1 MAAAEAA
8 QAEPAA
14 AQDPVSGDRFRR
26 VFRTGRHVSA
36 RTGEQGRDHP
46 LVRAEERE
54 DDSLSESI
62 FNSCESSMSVACD
75 APGRARMQRSRSGP
89 GFPVRRTISRS
100 RRFTRLRW
108 TAEPTFFGTDNPHR
122 ERPSALSSAKST
134 SHRPAT
140 RFPFFWH
147 SVKSRR
153 FRSRKSF
160 GKPSGRENGVRPSGV
175 CGLCGGG
182 RKERRAPVSCSSAPE
197 NREFS
202 CDGGCWAGTC
212 ASWSLRPFRVK
223 TLIL

>member
-1 MAAAEAA
+1 MTAA
-8 QAEPAA
+8 QAAHGEPSAVE
-14 AQDPVSGDRFRR
+14 DPVSGDGVRR
-26 VFRTGRHVSA
+26 VFRA
-36 RTGEQGRDHP
+36 GRDETAGSGKQRRDQP

-54 DDSLSESI
+54 DDSFSESI
-62 FNSCESSMSVACD
+62 FNSCASSSIVARG
-75 APGRARMQRSRSGP
+75 APGRARMHTSRAGP
-89 GFPVRRTISRS
+89 GFPSRRTISRS
-100 RRFTRLRW
+100 RRLTRLRW
-108 TAEPTFFGTDNPHR
+108 TAGPTLFGTDSPHR

-160 GKPSGRENGVRPSGV
+160 GKASGRENGVRPSGV

-182 RKERRAPVSCSSAPE
+182 RKERRAPSSCSSATE
-197 NREFS
+197 NHGFS
-202 CDGGCWAGTC
+202 CAGGCWVGTC
-212 ASWSLRPFRVK
+212 ASWSPRPFRVK

>member
-1 MAAAEAA
+1 MAAAETTNG
-8 QAEPAA
+8 EPPAA
-14 AQDPVSGDRFRR
+14 DDPVSLDRFRR
-26 VFRTGRHVSA
+26 VLRARRDEAAGTGK
-36 RTGEQGRDHP
+36 QGRDHP

-54 DDSLSESI
+54 DESFSESM
-62 FNSCESSMSVACD
+62 FNSCESSSTVAFG
-75 APGRARMQRSRSGP
+75 APGRARMQRSRAGP

-100 RRFTRLRW
+100 RRLTRLRW

-182 RKERRAPVSCSSAPE
+182 RRERRVPSSCSSAPE
-197 NREFS
+197 NRGFS